1 MSNFLFA
8 LNATLPL
15 FILIAVGF
23 GLRKINVFTDGFL
36 SGANKFNFLVTLPVL
51 VFVDLAAADFKE
63 SFNLKFFLFCAIA
76 TSIIFWGLWG
86 LAKIIYKN
94 HQEYIAEF
102 VQASYRSST
111 AVMGLALITNI
122 YGSATMGGLMILGCV
137 PLYNIYA
144 VLVLQM
150 ESPTLKNEKGR
161 IKKALI
167 EICKNPLIIAI
178 FAGFL
183 CSIIGVDFPGVIDTS
198 LGYIARLATPLA
210 LLVIGGNF
218 SFKAAKES
226 LKPSILASVIKLFIL
241 PIVFTTIAILMG
253 FRNEALIAIFIMLA
267 APSTPSGYVMAKQY
281 GHPGAISTNAVVF
294 TTLCSIATLT
304 LFVFILKTY
313 AFI

>member
-23 GLRKINVFTDGFL
+23 GLKKIKVLSDGFL
-36 SGANKFNFLVTLPVL
+36 NGANKFNFSVTLPVL
-51 VFVDLAAADFKE
+51 LFVDLAAADFKE
-63 SFNLKFFLFCAIA
+63 SFDLKFVLFCAIA

-86 LAKIIYKN
+86 IAKIAYRN
-94 HQEYIAEF
+94 HKEYIAEF
-102 VQASYRSST
+102 VQGSYRSSA

-122 YGSATMGGLMILGCV
+122 YGSASMGGLMILGCV

-167 EICKNPLIIAI
+167 GVCKNPIIIAV

-183 CSIIGVDFPGVIDTS
+183 SSIIGIDYPGIIDTCM
-198 LGYIARLATPLA
+198 GYIARLATPLA
-210 LLVIGGNF
+210 LITIGGNF

-226 LKPSILASVIKLFIL
+226 LKPSIIASIIKIVIL
-241 PIVFTTIAILMG
+241 PVVFTTIAILMG
-253 FRNEALIAIFIMLA
+253 FRNEMLIAIFIMLA

-281 GHPGAISTNAVVF
+281 GHPGAISTNTVVF
-294 TTLCSIATLT
+294 TTLFSIATLT
-304 LFVFILKTY
+304 LYVFILKAC